1 VPPPALPGR
10 LRLALPL
17 LSSLSI
23 AVSGWLTSANAEQC
37 LNLFGPN
44 KLKEK
49 KVTHPIRSLSPK
61 I

>member
-1 VPPPALPGR
+1 VPPPALAGL
-10 LRLALPL
+10 LRLAVPLP
-17 LSSLSI
+17 SSLSI
-23 AVSGWLTSANAEQC
+23 AVSGWLTSTNAEQC